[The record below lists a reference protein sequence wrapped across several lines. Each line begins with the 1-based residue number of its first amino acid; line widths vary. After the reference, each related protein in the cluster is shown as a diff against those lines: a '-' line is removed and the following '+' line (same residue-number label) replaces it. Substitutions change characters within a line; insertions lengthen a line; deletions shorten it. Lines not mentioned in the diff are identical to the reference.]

1 MASIK
6 CGNCKGTHGSVADV
20 RACYASG
27 NSRNDKVEYAKR
39 EAAQE
44 RAAYQAKME
53 RDDRAMAS
61 VERRNPETLADR
73 MGATAIVPMTEKQ
86 GKYIADLREQ
96 RGVPATSTNG
106 WSKQRASEEISRLLK
121 MPKVDKKNGRME
133 EPEDGMYYVPEA
145 EGPGHV
151 YKVYKMV
158 HGSGRQGVK
167 QLVIQDGS
175 KKGSFRYIGLAINKL
190 PKNAKR
196 MSLVEA
202 KAFGRLYGF
211 CIKCGATL
219 TDEDSIAAGIG
230 PICAGKGW

>member
-20 RACYASG
+20 RACYASAG
-27 NSRNDKVEYAKR
+27 NDKAEYAKR

-53 RDDRAMAS
+53 RDDALMP
-61 VERRNPETLADR
+61 VQRRNPETLADR
-73 MGATAIVPMTEKQ
+73 MGATAFVPASEKQ
-86 GKYIADLREQ
+86 VKYIADLRSQ
-96 RGVPATSTNG
+96 RNIPATSTDG
-106 WSKQRASEEISRLLK
+106 WSKQQASEEISRLLK
-121 MPKVDKKNGRME
+121 LPKVDKKTGRDE

>member
-20 RACYASG
+20 RACYASAG
-27 NSRNDKVEYAKR
+27 NDKAEYAKR

-53 RDDRAMAS
+53 RDDRAMAP
-61 VERRNPETLADR
+61 VDRRNPETLADR
-73 MGATAIVPMTEKQ
+73 MGATAIVPMSEKQ
-86 GKYIADLREQ
+86 AKYIADLREQ